1 MWRTTVGAL
10 VILLV
15 VPIAPVLG
23 AEQRHGAGFGMCS
36 GIVEPEDGPE
46 LDFAGFSIF
55 GKVGL
60 TDHWG
65 LLISYKD
72 MEDDED
78 LLVGEEDE
86 YTQIGAYGVYMWRHD
101 RRVRPHMKFGV
112 ERTDFEIS
120 YSGSSI
126 DDDGVAFSVGG
137 GLEAGS
143 QKVAFFGDL
152 DLATVELFDV
162 DTDIFN
168 LTAGVIFK
176 F

>member
-1 MWRTTVGAL
+1 MWRTTVCAL
-10 VILLV
+10 VVLLIV
-15 VPIAPVLG
+15 SSAPVFG
-23 AEQRHGAGFGMCS
+23 AERRHGAGFGLCS
-36 GIVEPEDGPE
+36 GSGEPEDGPE
-46 LDFAGFSIF
+46 LDFVGFSIF
-55 GKVGL
+55 GKIGF

-78 LLVGEEDE
+78 LLIGEEDE

-101 RRVRPHMKFGV
+101 RTVRPHMKFGF
-112 ERTDFEIS
+112 ERTELQLSLF
-120 YSGSSI
+120 GSSI
-126 DDDGVAFSVGG
+126 DDDGVAFSLGG

-143 QKVAFFGDL
+143 QKIAFFGDF
-152 DLATVELFDV
+152 DFTTVELFDV
-162 DTDIFN
+162 DFEIAN